1 MNNKITCAHDHRY
14 QFYSYSNLH
23 NKEEVIV
30 KEKCPVNDESEDIR
44 IASPAASPSSE
55 TDSQTISSPLQ
66 PPPVSPELQ
75 PPVSPEL
82 QPPPVS
88 PELQPPVSPEL
99 HITEQSDI
107 QTNTQTTTVE
117 SADRTAA
124 VVDETEKEADTTGGD
139 TDYIT
144 DDRTA
149 AVTDVTDAAGVE
161 IETVTSSDT
170 TEPHADMD
178 NNPRNSAALGGL
190 GTYCTG

>member
-30 KEKCPVNDESEDIR
+30 EEKCQVDNESEDIR
-44 IASPAASPSSE
+44 IASSAASQSSE

-66 PPPVSPELQ
+66 PPPVSQELQ
-75 PPVSPEL
+75 
-82 QPPPVS
+82 PPVS

-99 HITEQSDI
+99 HITEQSDT

-117 SADRTAA
+117 SADQTAA
-124 VVDETEKEADTTGGD
+124 VVDETEKEADTTEGD

-149 AVTDVTDAAGVE
+149 AALTDVTDAAGVE